1 MADIVLTGDTS
12 GTITVAAPAV
22 AGTNTLTLPAS
33 TGTLAT
39 TATAGKILQIVNSQ
53 DGSHATGTTTVPIDN
68 TIMQNTEGDQ
78 YLSLAI
84 TPTSATN
91 KLRIEVNA
99 LLACSA
105 TGFITGSIFQDTTAN
120 ALATSLVMQTSA
132 VNQPRNLVLTHTMT
146 AGTTSA
152 TTFKFRAGCN
162 AAGTTSFNGTAGAS
176 WGGVGASSITITEYA
191 E

>member
-1 MADIVLTGDTS
+1 MSSIVIQGDTS
-12 GTITVAAPAV
+12 GSITVEAPSV

-33 TGTLAT
+33 TGIIT
-39 TATAGKILQIVNSQ
+39 TCVVQKVNFQ

-91 KLRIEVNA
+91 KLRIEVQA
-99 LLACSA
+99 LLASNA
-105 TGFITGSIFQDTTAN
+105 LVFITGSIFQDSTAN
-120 ALATSLVMQTSA
+120 ALATSVVMQTSA
-132 VNQPRNLVLTHTMT
+132 VNQPRLLVCTHTMT

-152 TTFKFRAGCN
+152 TTFKFRAGGQIAN
-162 AAGTTSFNGTAGAS
+162 TTSFNGTAGAS

-191 E
+191 T

>member
-1 MADIVLTGDTS
+1 MANIVINGDTS
-12 GTITVAAPAV
+12 GAITVAAPAV

-33 TGTLAT
+33 TGIIT
-39 TATAGKILQIVNSQ
+39 TCVVQTVNSQ

-68 TIMQNTEGDQ
+68 TIMQNTEGDE

-84 TPTSATN
+84 TPTSASN

-99 LLACSA
+99 LLACNA
-105 TGFITGSIFQDTTAN
+105 IAFITGSIFQDSTAD
-120 ALATSLVMQTSA
+120 ALATSLIIQTDA
-132 VNQPRNLVLTHTMT
+132 VNQPRNLVCGHTMT

-162 AAGTTSFNGTAGAS
+162 LTGTTSFNGTSGAS
-176 WGGVGASSITITEYA
+176 WGGVGASFITITEYA
-191 E
+191 T

>member
-1 MADIVLTGDTS
+1 MSSVVLAGSSS
-12 GTITVAAPAV
+12 GTITIAAPAV

-33 TGTLAT
+33 TGIIT
-39 TATAGKILQIVNSQ
+39 TCVVQTVNSQ

-84 TPTSATN
+84 TPTSASN
-91 KLRIEVNA
+91 KLYIEVNA

-120 ALATSLVMQTSA
+120 ALATSLIIQTSA
-132 VNQPRNLVLTHTMT
+132 VNQPRNLVCGHTMT

-162 AAGTTSFNGTAGAS
+162 AAGTTSFNGTASAS
-176 WGGVGASSITITEYA
+176 WGGVGASFITITEYA
-191 E
+191 T